1 MITVVFLNHSLSAA
15 ALKEASCFHIVHLL
29 FLEALLMSHLRN
41 CIKTKMLHKMQK
53 NERKRRSKRL
63 KNSVTLA
70 INRSQNLLTQTG
82 DQIAKETWI
91 E

>member
-1 MITVVFLNHSLSAA
+1 
-15 ALKEASCFHIVHLL
+15 
-29 FLEALLMSHLRN
+29 
-41 CIKTKMLHKMQK
+41 MQK